1 MPWLL
6 AFFLRSRF
14 WRARFD
20 MRPSSHAPGGWMIGV
35 GNRGRPVSTLS
46 NLLAAHTA
54 LTGAAVAHLQRVVA
68 EWQLLADL
76 SFADFLLW
84 VPVEDTQHSGEHAD
98 RGAGPSRAQ
107 DRDRRFLCVA
117 QSRPTTTATAHPED
131 MVGATA
137 SASQVPQLERALQD
151 AAMRREDQP
160 RWLRGRSVRREVVP
174 VRVPGDAAQR
184 SSTRGSGEESAGG
197 VVAVLGR
204 DTNLAAPRVPST
216 LEVSYLAVAADLC
229 QMVAD
234 GTFPVAAGR
243 DEGSSTPRVGDGL
256 VRLSSSG
263 RVLYA
268 SPNAASAFHRLGRT
282 EELVGADLAT
292 VVREVADDA
301 FEAGEAADHLRGALA
316 GTPSQRAEL
325 EGHGASAVL
334 RALPLRP
341 RGVPSGALVLVRDV
355 TEVRR
360 RDRALLSKD
369 ATIREIHHRVKNN
382 LQTVAAL
389 LRLQAR
395 RIDAAEAKSALEEA
409 VRRVGSIAIVH
420 ETLSGAADEQ
430 VGFDEIADRL
440 GRMVTE
446 VSATGEQVRVV
457 RSGSFGV
464 LGSDAATALAMVLT
478 EVLQNA
484 VEHGYGPDEP
494 GRIDLVVTRLV
505 GRLEVTVEDDG
516 RGLPAGFDL
525 DASTNLGLS
534 IVRTLVESEL
544 GGRLTVDAAPSG
556 QGARVVV
563 DVPLA

>member
-1 MPWLL
+1 
-6 AFFLRSRF
+6 
-14 WRARFD
+14 
-20 MRPSSHAPGGWMIGV
+20 MIAV

-84 VPVEDTQHSGEHAD
+84 VPTG
-98 RGAGPSRAQ
+98 Q

-131 MVGATA
+131 MVGTTA
-137 SASQVPQLERALQD
+137 PASQVPQLERALQD

-160 RWLRGRSVRREVVP
+160 RWHRGRSVRREVVP
-174 VRVPGDAAQR
+174 VRVPPGDGAQR
-184 SSTRGSGEESAGG
+184 SPTTVGGESSADG

-256 VRLSSSG
+256 VRISSSG

-301 FEAGEAADHLRGALA
+301 FEAGEAVEHLRGALA

-360 RDRALLSKD
+360 RDRALMSKD

-395 RIDAAEAKSALEEA
+395 RTPHSEAQEALTES
-409 VRRVGSIAIVH
+409 VRRVASIALVH
-420 ETLSGAADEQ
+420 EALAASVDERVDIDEVLDRVLPMMNDLARPDRRVSMRREGE
-430 VGFDEIADRL
+430 VGVLPAVMATPL
-440 GRMVTE
+440 VMVVTE
-446 VSATGEQVRVV
+446 LVSNALEHGFAERA
-457 RSGSFGV
+457 SGSVVIGARRT
-464 LGSDAATALAMVLT
+464 AA
-478 EVLQNA
+478 Q
-484 VEHGYGPDEP
+484 
-494 GRIDLVVTRLV
+494 
-505 GRLEVTVEDDG
+505 LEVEVRDDG
-516 RGLPAGFDL
+516 CGLPETFSLERAPG
-525 DASTNLGLS
+525 LGLQ
-534 IVRTLVESEL
+534 IVRTLVDSEL
-544 GGRLTVDAAPSG
+544 AGSLSIRPAEDGGTRAVLG
-556 QGARVVV
+556 
-563 DVPLA
+563 VPLQHRGR

>member
-1 MPWLL
+1 M
-6 AFFLRSRF
+6 
-14 WRARFD
+14 
-20 MRPSSHAPGGWMIGV
+20 
-35 GNRGRPVSTLS
+35 STLS

-84 VPVEDTQHSGEHAD
+84 VPVGDE
-98 RGAGPSRAQ
+98 GAG
-107 DRDRRFLCVA
+107 RFLCVA
-117 QSRPTTTATAHPED
+117 QCRPTTTATAHPED
-131 MVGATA
+131 MVGTVA
-137 SASQVPQLERALQD
+137 SASQAPQLERALHD
-151 AAMRREDQP
+151 AALRREDQP
-160 RWLRGRSVRREVVP
+160 RWHRGRSVRREVVP
-174 VRVPGDAAQR
+174 VRAPG
-184 SSTRGSGEESAGG
+184 GEG

-234 GTFPVAAGR
+234 GTFPTAAGR
-243 DEGSSTPRVGDGL
+243 DEGTSTPRVGDGL
-256 VRLSSSG
+256 VRISTSG

-268 SPNAASAFHRLGRT
+268 SPNAASAFHRLGWS
-282 EELVGADLAT
+282 EELVGADLAA

-301 FEAGEAADHLRGALA
+301 FEGGEAAEHVRGALA

-334 RALPLRP
+334 RALPLHP

-395 RIDAAEAKSALEEA
+395 RTPHAEAQEALTES
-409 VRRVGSIAIVH
+409 VRRVASIALVH
-420 ETLSGAADEQ
+420 EALAASVDERVDIDEVLDRVLPMMNDLSRPGMRVSMRREGE
-430 VGFDEIADRL
+430 VGVLPAVMATPL
-440 GRMVTE
+440 VMVVTE
-446 VSATGEQVRVV
+446 LVSNALEHGFAERASGCVVITATRT
-457 RSGSFGV
+457 
-464 LGSDAATALAMVLT
+464 AAT
-478 EVLQNA
+478 
-484 VEHGYGPDEP
+484 
-494 GRIDLVVTRLV
+494 
-505 GRLEVTVEDDG
+505 LEVEVRDDG
-516 RGLPAGFDL
+516 RGLPETFSLERAPG
-525 DASTNLGLS
+525 LGLQ
-534 IVRTLVESEL
+534 IVRTLVDSEL
-544 GGRLTVDAAPSG
+544 AGTLSIRPGEDVGTRAVL
-556 QGARVVV
+556 R
-563 DVPLA
+563 VPLQHRGR